1 VGIPGDQR
9 RRDAP
14 DGATDDQ
21 EDGFRMTTLDPLHA
35 SERIRDE
42 YRRYLLSTFPL
53 RRPDLQQAF
62 ADQLDG
68 RFPLARGPILQAS
81 APYSPGRSVREL
93 VDEGVLSERFLRLQ
107 PEQFPVD
114 RPLHQH
120 QEQAIKKAVEE
131 RRNLV
136 VATGTGSGKTEC
148 FLFPIL
154 DGLLREADAGTLSTP
169 GVRALLLY
177 PMNAL
182 ANDQLKRLRGLLA
195 AFPNITFGRYVGET
209 KHEQKRAEDDFRTRY
224 PSEPMLPNELLSRE
238 VMQQRP
244 PHILLT
250 NYAMLEYLLLRSTD
264 STLFDGPTGE
274 HWRYLALDEVH
285 VYAGAQGAEV
295 AMLLRRLRDRVNG
308 SRRGRLQCFGTSA
321 TLGRGRQDYPELA
334 SFAEALFDE
343 PFSWETRTLGH
354 EDVVEAT
361 RRPLVRSDAAGRLGD
376 DIVAGL
382 RSRARAGADVEEL
395 AGIAGIPADPGQSVG
410 GYLAHLLASDARV
423 IALQA
428 RLEGGSL
435 DLADVANDL
444 FDGPEARKHLV
455 DLVDLGVL
463 AREREGDA
471 SLLPARY
478 HFFLRALEGAFV
490 CLHPGHDPAA
500 PALLLSRHERCP
512 SCLEARREAAMF
524 ELGVC
529 RRCGSEYLVGTKT
542 GAGQFTHATAFS
554 SNPLRVLLGDPLV
567 DGEDDEDQDLA
578 GAATD
583 KAVAATLCPSCGVLN
598 EGSATGCNCGVTTV
612 RVWIAV
618 NAKDDGA
625 LRRCIACGYRAG
637 GDPIYRFLT
646 GLDAPVSVL
655 ATNLYQEIPASTAVE
670 TRNEVGEGRKLLVF
684 SDSRQDAAF
693 FAPFVE
699 RTYQRAIQRRLIA
712 MALSNTTDE
721 APRTGDLVGPVVRLA
736 EQALVLDPDDGSVTN
751 RRSAATWLVR
761 ELLALDRRQSLEGT
775 GVAEIRL
782 AFPRRCEPPRPLVA
796 LGFSPDEALDLIHL
810 LLNTVRFGG
819 ALQVLD
825 GVDVRDREFEPR
837 NREIAIRGD
846 GTVNGNLAWSP
857 AKNLN
862 GRLDILGRIFA
873 RRGITEDPKKVLAGV
888 WRMLVDTNGPWSKLF
903 VTRLHADG
911 PLWMLDAERFEFFVN
926 DGTRAPLRC
935 SRCKQLWWKTIAGI
949 CPSFRCDGDVVPV
962 EDTAA
967 VLSEHY
973 ARLYQALEP
982 IGMAVEE
989 HTAQWKSTKA
999 SAVQD
1004 DFVSGRINVLSCST
1018 TFELGVDV
1026 GDVQAV
1032 LLRNMPPSPANY
1044 IQRAGRAG
1052 RRTDSAALVVT
1063 YAQRRSHDLTY
1074 FADPGKMVDGTIPPP
1089 RIILDNVPIARRH
1102 LHSVAFAAFQRE
1114 AGDSRDVDEFFISED
1129 GEPRDVQFVEWLRS
1143 HPSQLGEAAKRVM
1156 PPPVHAAL
1164 GLKTWDWVEALVS
1177 IGGDEPSYGWLRRA
1191 GEEVRDDV
1199 KVLQD
1204 LVDEAA
1210 EAKQFRR
1217 ASYLENVSRT
1227 IVRRPL
1233 LNFLGSRN
1241 VLPKYGFPVDV
1252 VELSLARS
1260 GEAAAANLELS
1271 RDLELAISDYAPGA
1285 VTVAGK
1291 GLWRSTGLVRR
1302 SDREWPQYE
1311 WVRCERCDTFRRG
1324 LVEASTKCGSCGSES
1339 RAASGKFVVPLYGF
1353 VGEAH
1358 EKPGETR
1365 PQRLAMRETF
1375 FGDYRDAPPEP
1386 EIVRGLA
1393 VSARFSHQGRITVLN
1408 LGPLGRGFRICSWC
1422 GFGQPIHGTK
1432 APKQHERVDRPGKP
1446 CNGPFEHLQLGHE
1459 YFTDVLEL
1467 EINAPVASG
1476 DVRSALYAVL
1486 EAAPE
1491 LDVARDDID
1500 GTLHYGAVGRPSL
1513 VLFDSV
1519 PGGAGHVQ
1527 RLGRRLPE
1535 LITAASRRVSS
1546 CECGEETSCYA
1557 CLRGYRNQNFHDQL
1571 TRRSALAVLRSLTP
1585 PTA

>member
-1 VGIPGDQR
+1 
-9 RRDAP
+9 
-14 DGATDDQ
+14 
-21 EDGFRMTTLDPLHA
+21 MTNLDPLHA
-35 SERIRDE
+35 SDRIRDE
-42 YRRYLLSTFPL
+42 YRRYLRSTFPL

-68 RFPLARGPILQAS
+68 RFTLARGPILQAS
-81 APYSPGRSVREL
+81 APYSAAGSVRKL
-93 VDEGVLSERFLRLQ
+93 VDEGVLSERFLRLK

-114 RPLHQH
+114 RALHKH
-120 QEQAIKKAVEE
+120 QEQAIRKAVEE

-154 DGLLREADAGTLSTP
+154 DGLLKEADAGTLSSP

-182 ANDQLKRLRGLLA
+182 ANDQLKRLRSLLV
-195 AFPNITFGRYVGET
+195 AFPGITFGRYVGET
-209 KHEQKRAEDDFRTRY
+209 KQEQRRAEEDFRTRY

-285 VYAGAQGAEV
+285 VYAGAQGTEV
-295 AMLLRRLRDRVNG
+295 AMLLRRLRDRVNR
-308 SRRGRLQCFGTSA
+308 SQRGRLQCFGTSA

-334 SFAEALFDE
+334 RFAEALFDE
-343 PFSWETRTLGH
+343 PFTWEDRVLGQ

-361 RRPLVRSDAAGRLGD
+361 RRPLVRADAARHLD
-376 DIVAGL
+376 DETIATL
-382 RSRARAGADVEEL
+382 RVRARAGASVPDLVEISGV
-395 AGIAGIPADPGQSVG
+395 AATTPDQSVG
-410 GYLAHLLASDARV
+410 AYLAELLAADERV
-423 IALQA
+423 ITLQQ
-428 RLEGGSL
+428 RLETGSL

-444 FDGPEARKHLV
+444 FDGPQARQRLV

-471 SLLPARY
+471 PLLPARY

-490 CLHPGHDPAA
+490 CLHPDHDRST
-500 PALLLSRHERCP
+500 PALLLTRHERCP
-512 SCLEARREAAMF
+512 SCLQSSRDAAMF

-529 RRCGSEYLVGTKT
+529 RRCGSEYLVGSKA
-542 GAGQFTHATAFS
+542 GGGQFAQATAFS
-554 SNPLRVLLGDPLV
+554 SSPLRVLLGEPLV
-567 DGEDDEDQDLA
+567 EGEDDEDQDLA

-583 KAVAATLCPSCGVLN
+583 KAVPATLCPGCGVLS
-598 EGSATGCNCGVTTV
+598 EGSAPACGCGVATV

-618 NAKDDGA
+618 NAKEDGA

-646 GLDAPVSVL
+646 GLDAPVSVV
-655 ATNLYQEIPASTAVE
+655 ATNLYQEIPASTAAE
-670 TRNEVGEGRKLLVF
+670 SREEVGEGRKLLAF

-693 FAPFVE
+693 FAPFLE
-699 RTYQRAIQRRLIA
+699 RTYQRAVQRRLIA
-712 MALSNTTDE
+712 MALAQSSDE
-721 APRTGDLVGPVVRLA
+721 IPRTGDLVGPVVRLA
-736 EQALVLDPDDGSVTN
+736 ERAFVLDPDDGSVRN
-751 RRSAATWLVR
+751 RRAAATWLVR

-782 AFPRRCEPPRPLVA
+782 AFPRRCEAPRGLTA
-796 LGFSPDEALDLIHL
+796 LGFSSEEAFDLLHL

-819 ALQVLD
+819 ALQVID
-825 GVDVRDREFEPR
+825 GVDIRDPEFEPR

-846 GTVNGNLAWSP
+846 GTANGNLAWSP

-862 GRLDILGRIFA
+862 GRLDILGRVFT
-873 RRGITEDPKKVLAGV
+873 RRGITADPKEALAGI

-903 VTRLHADG
+903 LTRPHADG
-911 PLWMLDAERFEFFVN
+911 PLWMLDAERYEFVVN
-926 DGTRAPLRC
+926 DGSRTPLRC
-935 SRCKQLWWKTIAGI
+935 STCQQLWWKSVSGI
-949 CPSFRCDGDVVPV
+949 CPSFRCDGDLAPV
-962 EDTAA
+962 ADTAS

-1074 FADPGKMVDGTIPPP
+1074 FTDPSLMVDGTIPPP
-1089 RIILDNVPIARRH
+1089 RIVLDNVPIARRH

-1114 AGDSRDVDEFFISED
+1114 AGDSRDVDEFFIDTE
-1129 GEPRDVQFVEWLRS
+1129 EKPRDAQFLDWLRTRPT
-1143 HPSQLGEAAKRVM
+1143 HLGEAVARVM
-1156 PPPVHAAL
+1156 PPAVQGPL
-1164 GLKTWDWVEALVS
+1164 GLKDWDWVEALVS
-1177 IGGDEPSYGWLRRA
+1177 IGGDEPSHGWLRRA

-1199 KVLQD
+1199 KVLGT
-1204 LVDEAA
+1204 LIDEAA
-1210 EAKQFRR
+1210 EAKQFSR
-1217 ASYLENVSRT
+1217 AQHLTRVSQS

-1252 VELSLARS
+1252 VELNLARS
-1260 GEAAAANLELS
+1260 GDAAAANLELS

-1311 WVRCERCDTFRRG
+1311 WVRCERCGTFRRG
-1324 LVEASTKCGSCGSES
+1324 LVEASTACASCGSEA
-1339 RAASGKFVVPLYGF
+1339 RAAQGRFVIPLYGF

-1358 EKPGETR
+1358 DKPGETR

-1375 FGDYRDAPPEP
+1375 FGDYRDTPPEP
-1386 EIVRGLA
+1386 AIVPGLEA
-1393 VSARFSHQGRITVLN
+1393 SARFSHQGRITALN
-1408 LGPLGRGFRICSWC
+1408 LGPMGRGFRVCSWC
-1422 GFGQPIHGTK
+1422 GFGQPVHGTK
-1432 APKQHERVDRPGKP
+1432 APKNHERVDRPGKP

-1459 YFTDVLEL
+1459 YFTDVLEV
-1467 EINAPVASG
+1467 EINVPVAAE

-1486 EAAPE
+1486 EAAPD

-1513 VLFDSV
+1513 VLFDAV

-1527 RLGRRLPE
+1527 RLGKRLPE
-1535 LITAASRRVSS
+1535 LITAATRRVSS

-1557 CLRGYRNQNFHDQL
+1557 CLRGYRNQKFHDQL
-1571 TRRSALAVLRSLTP
+1571 TRRSALAVLRALR
-1585 PTA
+1585 TAGLQTS